1 VTTSALQDRVGCVVI
16 GRNEGVRLKAC
27 LQSLQGAGPVVYVDS
42 GSTDGSQDFARSL
55 GIAVI
60 DLAVPPK
67 FTAARARNAGMTAL
81 LAQAPTIDRIQ
92 MVDGDCVVEPGWLDT
107 ASAALD
113 ANPALGGVFGRRAEI
128 SPDHSIYN
136 RLCDIEWN
144 VPVGPVDATGGDAMF
159 RVAALQQVSGY
170 DPSLIAGEE
179 PDMCLRM
186 GRHGWRFLRI
196 DAPMTRHD
204 ANMGRF
210 GQWWRRANRAGYAAA
225 SHVARHGTG
234 ALPGNRAQVRRMLLW
249 GAIFPAVILLM
260 LALALADGRFAIA
273 ALLGIALY
281 PLQWLRLARA
291 ERRHCSN
298 ARQTLQ
304 IGGLRLL
311 HQFAALSGLID
322 YRWDRLRGRERGII
336 EYR

>member
-1 VTTSALQDRVGCVVI
+1 VI
-16 GRNEGVRLKAC
+16 GRNEGARLKAC

-67 FTAARARNAGMTAL
+67 FTAARARNAGVEAL
-81 LAQAPTIDRIQ
+81 LAQAPAIDRIQ
-92 MVDGDCVVEPGWLDT
+92 MVDGDCVVEPGWLAT

-113 ANPALGGVFGRRAEI
+113 ADPGLGGVFGRRAEVA
-128 SPDHSIYN
+128 PGHSIYN

-170 DPSLIAGEE
+170 DPALIAGEE

-204 ANMGRF
+204 ANMRRF

-225 SHVARHGTG
+225 SHVARHGAG

-249 GAIFPAVILLM
+249 GAAVPAAILLM
-260 LALALADGRFAIA
+260 LALALADDRFVIA

-291 ERRHCSN
+291 ERRHCRD
-298 ARQTLQ
+298 ARQALQ
-304 IGGLRLL
+304 IGGLRLM

-322 YRWDRLRGRERGII
+322 YRLDRLRGRERGII